1 MLLEWVQ
8 TWPDWLQAIW
18 FVYVTFHDLIQ
29 WGVII
34 LFGLTAWGQR
44 RKKKQLEDLI
54 EHIHEELH
62 QHIAEDSS
70 FHEDLG
76 QVGMSKGE

>member
-1 MLLEWVQ
+1 MLEWVQ
-8 TWPDWLQAIW
+8 TWPDWLQTVW
-18 FVYVTFHDLIQ
+18 FAYVTFHDLIQ
-29 WGVII
+29 WAVIV

-44 RKKKQLEDLI
+44 HKKRQLEELI

-62 QHIAEDSS
+62 KHIREDSS

-76 QVGMSKGE
+76 QSGMTRGE

>member
-1 MLLEWVQ
+1 MLEWVNS
-8 TWPDWLQAIW
+8 WPDWIQGLW
-18 FVYVTFHDLIQ
+18 FTYVTFHDLIQ
-29 WGVII
+29 WAII
-34 LFGLTAWGQR
+34 ALFGYTTWGQR
-44 RKKKQLEDLI
+44 RKKREMEDLI

-76 QVGMSKGE
+76 QKGMTKGV